1 MQGFCKNDI
10 IFHLISNTSFYLKV
24 TMNERADIHVLD
36 AKDNLISLIDTAN
49 DQELCQMFGKLSIE
63 QKKQAMTGIIQQIQC
78 NQRNTL
84 WSV

>member
-1 MQGFCKNDI
+1 
-10 IFHLISNTSFYLKV
+10 
-24 TMNERADIHVLD
+24 MNERADIHVLD